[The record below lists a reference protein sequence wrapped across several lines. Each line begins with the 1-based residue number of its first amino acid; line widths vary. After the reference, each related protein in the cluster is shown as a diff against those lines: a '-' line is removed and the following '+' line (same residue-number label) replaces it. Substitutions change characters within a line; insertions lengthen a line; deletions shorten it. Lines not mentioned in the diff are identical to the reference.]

1 MRLRNSRVRVK
12 VTALLVSLIALWGF
26 AAWVTTREGLNVLWV
41 SALDSGVAVPGERL
55 RDELQRE
62 RRLTVVLL
70 ADPGSGA
77 RRAALSAQRRRTDN
91 AVAEFGRLTTSD
103 GTRAAAGETLLRRI
117 DQANRQAAVLPGLR
131 KLVDAGAVDRAKAAQ
146 TITAVIEALYKIYD
160 SMATL
165 DDAGFAKDTRT
176 FIQLSRALEL
186 LAQEDAIAAGA
197 LIAGGFTDGE
207 RARFAGNVGA
217 QRFLMNTAAGE
228 LPPLDRA
235 DYDRFTSGEAYE
247 RLRRLE
253 ERIIESPRAESPAV
267 DAETWEAATTD
278 VLAQLDRL
286 ITVGGDRLVERAT
299 PIAIGVIVRL
309 ALAGG
314 LGLIAVI
321 ASIVLA
327 ITTARALVRRLEEL
341 RAAALDLAA
350 RRLPSVVDRLG
361 RGEDVDV
368 AAEAPPLAVGSDAIG
383 QVGQA
388 FNTVQETAV
397 RVAVQQA
404 EMRRGYR
411 AILLS
416 LARRTQSLVHRQLT
430 VLDTMEKRESDPA
443 ELADLFRVDHLAT
456 RMRRNA
462 ENLIVLSGASPGR
475 AWRRSVPMVDVV
487 RGALAEI
494 EDYTQVELSPMDDA
508 DLAGRAIGDVIHLLA
523 ELIENAVSFS
533 PPYATV
539 RVSGQ
544 VVGKGYV
551 VEIEDRG
558 LGMSQEDLAAA
569 NQRIADPPEFKLTDT
584 PRLGLFVVSRLAARH
599 RIQVTLKSSPY
610 GGTTVIVLLPR
621 ELIGPDPDAPDGPGV
636 PAGDQAPPRQDRGD
650 APGGSRRADPW
661 RLQDERS
668 GRGREPRPDLPRG
681 PGRQP
686 EPDITP
692 EGPEEP
698 RQEEAGGERAVRA
711 VRAVRSHDAAP
722 PFPQAAQPLPPSQS
736 NGPERPRHAAPQP
749 PAPTTPSGLPR
760 RVAQSHLAPGLRA
773 EPPARPAAPA
783 EPAGERTPEET
794 RRMLAAFQS
803 GTERGRAEAA
813 RPPHPDHGDPGEGA

>member
-41 SALDSGVAVPGERL
+41 STLDSGVAVPGEKL
-55 RDELQRE
+55 REELQRE
-62 RRLTVVLL
+62 RRLTVVVL
-70 ADPGSGA
+70 ADPGSSS
-77 RRAALSAQRRRTDN
+77 RRAALTAQRGRTDA
-91 AVAEFGRLTTSD
+91 AVSEFGRQTVSD
-103 GTRAAAGETLLRRI
+103 AVRRAAGETLNRRI
-117 DQANRQAAVLPGLR
+117 EQANRQAAVLPGLR
-131 KLVDAGAVDRAKAAQ
+131 ALVDGGAVDRTRAAQ

-176 FIQLSRALEL
+176 FIQLSRSLEL

-197 LIAGGFTDGE
+197 LVAGGFADVE
-207 RARFAGNVGA
+207 RARFAQNVGA
-217 QRFLMNTAAGE
+217 QRFMMSTAAGE
-228 LPPLDRA
+228 LPPEDRA
-235 DYDRFTSGEAYE
+235 AYDRLAGSEPFE

-253 ERIIESPRAESPAV
+253 DRLIESTRSESPPV
-267 DAETWEAATTD
+267 EADNWAATTTD
-278 VLAQLDRL
+278 VLRGLDLL
-286 ITVGGDRLVERAT
+286 IAEGGDRLVDRAT
-299 PIAIGVIVRL
+299 PIAFGVIARL

-314 LGLIAVI
+314 LGLIAVV
-321 ASIVLA
+321 ASIVLS

-341 RAAALDLAA
+341 RTAALDLAG
-350 RRLPSVVDRLG
+350 RRLPTVVERLG
-361 RGEDVDV
+361 RGDEVDV
-368 AAEAPPLAVGSDAIG
+368 AAEAPPLAVGNDAIG

-388 FNTVQETAV
+388 FNSVQETAV

-430 VLDTMEKRESDPA
+430 VLDSMERRESDPG

-494 EDYTQVELSPMDDA
+494 EDYTQVELSPMDEA
-508 DLAGRAIGDVIHLLA
+508 ELAGRAIGDVIHLLA

-533 PPYATV
+533 PPFATV

-544 VVGKGYV
+544 EVGKGYV

-558 LGMSQEDLAAA
+558 LGMNPEELGAA
-569 NQRIADPPEFKLTDT
+569 NERIADPPEFRLTDT

-621 ELIGPDPDAPDGPGV
+621 ELIGPEPGV
-636 PAGDQAPPRQDRGD
+636 TGDGD
-650 APGGSRRADPW
+650 ARGSGLPAPETSGGEPRRSDPW
-661 RLQDERS
+661 QRQDERS
-668 GRGREPRPDLPRG
+668 RGVARDRDADAPRR

-686 EPDITP
+686 EPDVTP
-692 EGPEEP
+692 EETDPRPETGREQAVQAHQAPLTTDPATAGPASF
-698 RQEEAGGERAVRA
+698 AGPSLADPPAGP
-711 VRAVRSHDAAP
+711 AAP
-722 PFPQAAQPLPPSQS
+722 AVPSQ
-736 NGPERPRHAAPQP
+736 PVF
-749 PAPTTPSGLPR
+749 TPSGLPR
-760 RVAQSHLAPGLRA
+760 RVAQSHLAPGLRE
-773 EPPARPAAPA
+773 EPPARPLPQN
-783 EPAGERTPEET
+783 PGAGERTPEET

-813 RPPHPDHGDPGEGA
+813 RPPHPDLGDPGEGA